1 MKRLFIIGNGFDL
14 HFGLST
20 RVDDFTEFLS
30 EKKIMAA
37 NVWGI
42 ADEIYDQYE
51 VNWGD
56 FEESLSELNI
66 ESIYEDNSEG
76 PNYLSDRESDRD
88 GVISQ
93 IEDLTYQLLD
103 ARDEALNDMIDQANT
118 QLEKVKS
125 QYKKNIFDNSTIVT
139 FNYTSTLEHLFNL
152 QNSPILHI
160 HGKFSDGEE
169 LIFGYKNPRSFS
181 LPLSDDYYFNE
192 QKGLVEDFYEA
203 NKKDFQ
209 YDILEKFLKDKSN
222 IEEVVVLGHSM
233 AEVDKEYMEIIE
245 KHVSPAK
252 WTISQFNANP
262 GEKDISQYSFAN
274 KVVFDT
280 IDNIL
285 RNL

>member
-1 MKRLFIIGNGFDL
+1 
-14 HFGLST
+14 
-20 RVDDFTEFLS
+20 
-30 EKKIMAA
+30 
-37 NVWGI
+37 
-42 ADEIYDQYE
+42 
-51 VNWGD
+51 
-56 FEESLSELNI
+56 
-66 ESIYEDNSEG
+66 
-76 PNYLSDRESDRD
+76 
-88 GVISQ
+88 
-93 IEDLTYQLLD
+93 
-103 ARDEALNDMIDQANT
+103 MIDQANT

-139 FNYTSTLEHLFNL
+139 FNYTSTLDYFDVKETD
-152 QNSPILHI
+152 ILYI
-160 HGKFSDGEE
+160 HGKFSNEDN

-209 YDILEKFLKDKSN
+209 FDGLEKFLKDKSK
-222 IEEVVVLGHSM
+222 IEEVIVLGHSM
-233 AEVDKEYMEIIE
+233 AEVDREYMEIIE

-252 WTISQFNANP
+252 WIISHFNGNP
-262 GEKDISQYSFAN
+262 GRKDISQYSFAK